1 MSLLMV
7 NVFAQ
12 TLVLCFPKLELQNAK
27 HRRCETGLCLWLMS
41 IVYLLSL
48 AVYS

>member
-12 TLVLCFPKLELQNAK
+12 TLHSPMFPKLELHNAK
-27 HRRCETGLCLWLMS
+27 HIIGGARLVFAYG
-41 IVYLLSL
+41 
-48 AVYS
+48 